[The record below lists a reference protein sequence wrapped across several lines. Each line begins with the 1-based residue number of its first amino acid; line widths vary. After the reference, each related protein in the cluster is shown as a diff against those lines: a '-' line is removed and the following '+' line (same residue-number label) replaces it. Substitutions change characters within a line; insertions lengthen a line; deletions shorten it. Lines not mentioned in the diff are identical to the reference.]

1 MKGINSF
8 IYSASSVFPPGQCP
22 PASDIVSY
30 TSIVLA
36 SVKLLLH
43 LHTAHLSALLR
54 LAAHLGALLRLAAVR
69 RLAVVLLA
77 AVLVSALGG
86 GHVLGEV
93 GQQLVQAA
101 EVGQPSVLVLA
112 AAAAALAP
120 PVPGAGPRA
129 GRAPGL
135 GSSLAADSVRQPGVR
150 GEGLGAGPLG
160 VGALRGVE
168 VGVAAGVARTVRARG
183 RGAAAGLG
191 AVSEACAEILFKQ
204 SDKLYLG

>member
-43 LHTAHLSALLR
+43 LHTAHLSGLLR

-69 RLAVVLLA
+69 LAVVLLT
-77 AVLVSALGG
+77 AVLVSALVG

-112 AAAAALAP
+112 AAAAAFALP
-120 PVPGAGPRA
+120 LPGAGPQ
-129 GRAPGL
+129 GGSAPGL
-135 GSSLAADSVRQPGVR
+135 GSSLAADSVRQLGVR
-150 GEGLGAGPLG
+150 GEGLGAGPFV
-160 VGALRGVE
+160 VGAVRGVE
-168 VGVAAGVARTVRARG
+168 VEVAADVARPVRARG
-183 RGAAAGLG
+183 GGAAAGLG
-191 AVSEACAEILFKQ
+191 AVSEACAEIL
-204 SDKLYLG
+204 L

>member
-1 MKGINSF
+1 MS
-8 IYSASSVFPPGQCP
+8 SLPVSVLPRLTLSVTPASSSLR
-22 PASDIVSY
+22 SDSD
-30 TSIVLA
+30 SEGSSWSGPLKWD
-36 SVKLLLH
+36 S
-43 LHTAHLSALLR
+43 R
-54 LAAHLGALLRLAAVR
+54 
-69 RLAVVLLA
+69 
-77 AVLVSALGG
+77 
-86 GHVLGEV
+86 
-93 GQQLVQAA
+93 
-101 EVGQPSVLVLA
+101 QPSVLVLA

>member
-54 LAAHLGALLRLAAVR
+54 LAAHLGALLRLAAH
-69 RLAVVLLA
+69 LAVVLLA

-191 AVSEACAEILFKQ
+191 AVGEACAEIL
-204 SDKLYLG
+204 L

>member
-54 LAAHLGALLRLAAVR
+54 LA
-69 RLAVVLLA
+69 VVLLA
-77 AVLVSALGG
+77 AVRVSALGG